1 MVTGGMT
8 IIEQN
13 TMEAIQSINQKIP
26 DIELRDLFAMHALN
40 GLMVQ
45 SEGLSDPEFWNFDT
59 IASIAY
65 EAADAMIKAR
75 GKK

>member
-26 DIELRDLFAMHALN
+26 DIELRDLFAMSALQ
-40 GLMVQ
+40 GILPTPYGQ
-45 SEGLSDPEFWNFDT
+45 SANNENVAASAYA
-59 IASIAY
+59 IAD
-65 EAADAMIKAR
+65 EMIKAR
-75 GKK
+75 KRK

>member
-1 MVTGGMT
+1 MEMT
-8 IIEQN
+8 REVQT
-13 TMEAIQSINQKIP
+13 TMYAIQRINQKIP

-59 IASIAY
+59 VASIAY

-75 GKK
+75 SKK